1 MSECAVFLVKNKAL
15 WTNVKDRL
23 REGLNECKKREGP
36 HTWHDF
42 DNVDEC

>member
-1 MSECAVFLVKNKAL
+1 MVGFSEGKLCFMEKCKKRV
-15 WTNVKDRL
+15 

-36 HTWHDF
+36 HTSHDF

>member
-1 MSECAVFLVKNKAL
+1 MNGEYKGLLKNDKNRA
-15 WTNVKDRL
+15 
-23 REGLNECKKREGP
+23 REGLNECKTREGT